1 MRAHSR
7 YTHAHAL
14 GRVDVIAEKAILQIV
29 VYNVN
34 NYPMERWCNWNDWC
48 TQL

>member
-34 NYPMERWCNWNDWC
+34 NYPMER
-48 TQL
+48 